1 MNELKEQTDIERMI
15 YGRKQVMLDCDVSFI
30 KCNGNMVTH
39 YDIGLPISS
48 CNYNFADVSAKLLR

>member
-1 MNELKEQTDIERMI
+1 MNELKEQTDIERRI

-39 YDIGLPISS
+39 YDIGKPIS
-48 CNYNFADVSAKLLR
+48 